1 MTAAR
6 RTPSSLDARLSPLA
20 IGLVLASACSLPLR
34 TLTAVPRGADGCA
47 TLARWAEEK
56 QGSLPQRAGE
66 SGADDDAS
74 EALACFRREKNE
86 KGARA
91 TLLSSLVAQARQR
104 AAAPVTAKTGGFED
118 GLARKLA
125 ALALSAHAK
134 GELDTFQKAQDT
146 LGTLRG
152 RAIDLDRGVR
162 KAVGSS
168 GEAVTML
175 ETECFY
181 CSRTEA
187 YGAQNGER
195 VEQLGRWAGLSY
207 VRRDDGREQFLV
219 ATRLIAEGQ
228 RPPQEVFAEAMRRRG
243 RTIEVLTAA
252 QLAKRAPA
260 AGEESSL
267 EAPLFHLALRGFA
280 FGDVR
285 RTIDEAGPSE
295 PGLRLTVPSEAGPV
309 VVRFPPKLLERAA
322 RDRRFVA
329 PPDGVDAV
337 VRYEGKEGD
346 SPRYRAVILR
356 HEDGVAE
363 GP

>member
-1 MTAAR
+1 MAGSLTAV
-6 RTPSSLDARLSPLA
+6 LLCMLSCA
-20 IGLVLASACSLPLR
+20 APLR
-34 TLTAVPRGADGCA
+34 TLASGPTGKDRCA

-56 QGSLPQRAGE
+56 QADKPQLPGE
-66 SGADDDAS
+66 SAAEDDAS
-74 EALACFRREKNE
+74 EALSCYQRERDE

-91 TLLSSLVAQARQR
+91 TLVSSLVAQARAR
-104 AAAPVTAKTGGFED
+104 AGAPLTARTGGFED

-125 ALALSAHAK
+125 AVALSAQAR
-134 GELDTFQKAQDT
+134 GEAETFARAQQA
-146 LGTLRG
+146 LGGLRG
-152 RAIDLDRGVR
+152 RSLELDRGVR

-175 ETECFY
+175 EGECFY

-187 YGAQNGER
+187 YGAQNGEH

-219 ATRLIAEGQ
+219 ATRLIAEGEK
-228 RPPQEVFAEAMRRRG
+228 PPHEVFAEAMRRRG
-243 RTIEVLTAA
+243 RPIGELTAT
-252 QLAKRAPA
+252 QLARRTPDEDE
-260 AGEESSL
+260 AGSV

-285 RTIDEAGPSE
+285 RAIEQAGPSD
-295 PGLRLTVPSEAGPV
+295 PGLRLRLSSEAGEV
-309 VVRFPPKLLERAA
+309 IVRFPPKLLERAA
-322 RDRRFVA
+322 RDKRFVA

-337 VRYEGKEGD
+337 VRYEGREGQL
-346 SPRYRAVILR
+346 PRYRAVILR

>member
-1 MTAAR
+1 MLLLLTSCAA
-6 RTPSSLDARLSPLA
+6 
-20 IGLVLASACSLPLR
+20 PLR
-34 TLTAVPRGADGCA
+34 TLASGPTGKDRCA

-56 QGSLPQRAGE
+56 QGAAPQRPGE
-66 SGADDDAS
+66 SAAEDDAS
-74 EALACFRREKNE
+74 EALACYQREKDDR
-86 KGARA
+86 GARS
-91 TLLSSLVAQARQR
+91 TLLSSLVAQARAR
-104 AAAPVTAKTGGFED
+104 AGAPLTAKSGGFED
-118 GLARKLA
+118 GLARRMA
-125 ALALSAHAK
+125 ALALSAAAH
-134 GELDTFQKAQDT
+134 GETDTFARAQEA
-146 LGTLRG
+146 LGGLRG
-152 RAIDLDRGVR
+152 RSLELDRGVR

-175 ETECFY
+175 EGECFY

-187 YGAQNGER
+187 YGAQNGEH

-219 ATRLIAEGQ
+219 ATRLVAEGHKA
-228 RPPQEVFAEAMRRRG
+228 PQEVFAEAMRRRG
-243 RTIEVLTAA
+243 RPIGELTAA
-252 QLAKRAPA
+252 QLAKRTPDADEA
-260 AGEESSL
+260 SSV

-285 RTIDEAGPSE
+285 RAIDEAGPSD
-295 PGLRLTVPSEAGPV
+295 PGLRLVVRSEAGEV

-337 VRYEGKEGD
+337 VRYEGREGQL
-346 SPRYRAVILR
+346 PRYRAVILR